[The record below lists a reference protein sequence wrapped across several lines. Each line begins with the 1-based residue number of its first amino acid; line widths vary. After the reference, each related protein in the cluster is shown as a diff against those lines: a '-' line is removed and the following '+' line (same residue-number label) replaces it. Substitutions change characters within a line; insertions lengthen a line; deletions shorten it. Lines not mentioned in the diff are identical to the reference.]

1 MSGGE
6 RKKRLTHE
14 QAWEEAGSEFYQES
28 YAGAQEDLEAF
39 QRDPNHLKTLL
50 PSKQNRGA
58 GESRRDAEIMLCHA
72 LSAKEMQ
79 ECITRDRYHRQ
90 NKNFIFSYIEL

>member
-6 RKKRLTHE
+6 RKKRITQE

-28 YAGAQEDLEAF
+28 YPGALEDLEVLK
-39 QRDPNHLKTLL
+39 RDPNHLKTLL

-58 GESRRDAEIMLCHA
+58 GKFIYFCF
-72 LSAKEMQ
+72 
-79 ECITRDRYHRQ
+79 Y
-90 NKNFIFSYIEL
+90 KNSYVYCYL